1 MSHTTT
7 LSEYKYFYS
16 SYPWSTG
23 QHGAVG
29 RDIECGDLLSVTAEH
44 VGLFVAGQ
52 TQLQVS
58 RRIGRREREDRA
70 GGRTDEDR
78 LFNDV
83 DGDRRESDVERHVE
97 EKITRRDAV
106 DLAGLKKKSGIFE
119 IWS

>member
-52 TQLQVS
+52 TQLKVS

-106 DLAGLKKKSGIFE
+106 DLAGL
-119 IWS
+119 

>member
-1 MSHTTT
+1 M
-7 LSEYKYFYS
+7 
-16 SYPWSTG
+16 
-23 QHGAVG
+23 
-29 RDIECGDLLSVTAEH
+29 TAEH

-52 TQLQVS
+52 TQLKVS

-97 EKITRRDAV
+97 EKMNPLH
-106 DLAGLKKKSGIFE
+106 LAWHTIIFTECDHLNYSLDEQLELCDKKKLQKRNLESRQRVTVALKSLSKIHR
-119 IWS
+119 